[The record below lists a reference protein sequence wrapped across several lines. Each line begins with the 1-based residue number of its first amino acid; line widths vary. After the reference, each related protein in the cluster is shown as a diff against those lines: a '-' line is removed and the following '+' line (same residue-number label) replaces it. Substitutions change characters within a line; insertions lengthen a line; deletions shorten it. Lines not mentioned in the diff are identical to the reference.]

1 MPSTPE
7 RDGPSKWLEPFAAMF
22 WRIRVQSYLLVLALV
37 GLVVQGFWLYRL
49 GTRASAHVYEV
60 HPDGKAT
67 YIGDR
72 DANLAPRP
80 MEARYVARR
89 FVELLYGWNSSTVH
103 QDLAEVVSMC
113 APAMAGQFRKE
124 LADAQFVDQIRRRAI
139 RSEVAFEHLEV
150 LDHTHRQSRV
160 AVAGRVNIFPIDKY
174 EGGPV
179 DSKPFSVQVI
189 LAAVPRDPDLRPN
202 GLEVVRLVKQDV
214 PSEEAKP

>member
-1 MPSTPE
+1 MSRSE
-7 RDGPSKWLEPFAAMF
+7 RDAPSRWVEPFAAMF
-22 WRIRVQSYLLVLALV
+22 WRIRVQGYLLGAALL

-49 GTRASAHVYEV
+49 GSRASAHVYEV

-72 DANLAPRP
+72 EANLAPRP

-103 QDLAEVVSMC
+103 QDLAEVVTMC

-139 RSEVAFEHLEV
+139 RSEVVFEQVEV
-150 LDHTHRQSRV
+150 LDHSHRQSRV
-160 AVAGRVNIFPIDKY
+160 SVSGRVNLFPIDKY
-174 EGGPV
+174 EGGAIE
-179 DSKPFSVQVI
+179 SKPFSVQVI
-189 LAAVPRDPDLRPN
+189 LAAVPRDPELRPN

-214 PSEEAKP
+214 PPQETKP